1 MNNSNSALSQFFQK
15 IIFSLFNLLIF
26 LTPFIFTW
34 LNQELFEFNKMI
46 FVYSLSILIATVWIF
61 RIILEKRLIFKRT
74 KFDFFIL
81 AFLISQLLS
90 TLFSMHPRT
99 SVFGYYTR
107 FNGGLLSTIS
117 YVTLFYAFVSNI
129 EKKQIKV
136 IIDSL
141 LISSFLIS
149 LYAIPEHFGHS
160 PSCLLITQKFDVS
173 CWVQKVQ
180 ERVFATFG
188 QPNWLAAYLIS
199 VIPINLSLLLR
210 KQKAV
215 KKTFL
220 ILNLIVMTVAL
231 LFTKSRSGML
241 GLGIALAIFSI
252 AKFLTVKSKE
262 RKNLV
267 LKISGFAF
275 LIAFLVLL
283 IGTPY
288 TPNLKNL
295 IKNNTEI
302 TDAELSE
309 ENVVVNSL
317 ETGGTASEEIRKVV
331 WQGAFKV
338 WKRYP
343 ILGSGVET
351 FAYSYYLDRPV
362 EHNLLSEW
370 DFLYN
375 KAHNEILNFM
385 ATTGSIGL
393 LTYLGLFFIFFYS
406 VFKLRKEKES
416 LAIAAAIIAMFISN
430 VIGFSTVMTN
440 LLMFIYFAIIAS
452 YSLKQNNI
460 EINNEKTDNLQ
471 FFLLSLTA
479 ISASVLLNKTFKIWQ
494 ADYIFTQGATYC
506 SQGDYQTGI
515 SYIQQAIEK
524 SPKEALFYDELASNY
539 SQLAVAFAEENQA
552 TVAAQLARA
561 DIESNDYALKLN
573 PVHLNFHKSKARL
586 FIRLAKLDNEL
597 YYYAQEALQK
607 AISLS
612 PTDAKLYYNL
622 ALVEEVLG
630 EEDKAI
636 KTLEYTIDIK
646 ENYPQARNELGKL
659 YAKHGNLEEAKNQY
673 QYILDNIN
681 PEDLLIQEKL
691 KAIEASIS
699 AQN

>member
-1 MNNSNSALSQFFQK
+1 MNNSNSDLSKLFQK

-46 FVYSLSILIATVWIF
+46 FVYSLTILIATVWIF
-61 RIILEKRLIFKRT
+61 RIISEKRLIFKKT

-99 SVFGYYTR
+99 SIFGYYTR

-117 YVTLFYAFVSNI
+117 YITLFYAFVSNI

-160 PSCLLITQKFDVS
+160 ASCLLITQKFDVS

-210 KQKAV
+210 KQKTA
-215 KKTFL
+215 KKIFL
-220 ILNLIVMTVAL
+220 VLNLIAMTSAL

-241 GLGIALAIFSI
+241 GLGIALAVFST
-252 AKFLTVKSKE
+252 AKFLTVKKIE
-262 RKNLV
+262 RKSLT
-267 LKISGFAF
+267 LKISGVAF
-275 LIAFLVLL
+275 LMALLVLL

-288 TPNLKNL
+288 TPNLKSL
-295 IKNNTEI
+295 INKTEI
-302 TDAELSE
+302 AETETSDDSI
-309 ENVVVNSL
+309 VVNSL
-317 ETGGTASEEIRKVV
+317 ETGGSASEDIRKVV
-331 WQGAFKV
+331 WQGAIKV

-406 VFKLRKEKES
+406 VFKLRKEDET
-416 LAIAAAIIAMFISN
+416 LAIAAAIVAMFISN
-430 VIGFSTVMTN
+430 LIGFSTVMTN
-440 LLMFIYFAIIAS
+440 LLLFSYFAIIAS
-452 YSLKQNNI
+452 YSQKKEKI
-460 EINNEKTDNLQ
+460 EINKEKPDNLQ
-471 FFLLSLTA
+471 FFLLALTA
-479 ISASVLLNKTFKIWQ
+479 ISAAVLLNKTFKIWQ
-494 ADYIFTQGATYC
+494 ADYVFTQGATYC

-524 SPKEALFYDELASNY
+524 SPKEALFYDELAKNY
-539 SQLAVAFAEENQA
+539 SQLAVAFAEEDQA

-561 DIESNDYALKLN
+561 AIESNDYALKLN

-597 YYYAQEALQK
+597 YYYAQEALKK

-630 EEDKAI
+630 EEDAAI
-636 KTLEYTIDIK
+636 NTLEYTIEIK
-646 ENYPQARNELGKL
+646 ENYPQARNELGRL
-659 YAKHGNLEEAKNQY
+659 YSEEGDFEKAKDQY
-673 QYILDNIN
+673 QYILDKIN
-681 PEDLLIQEKL
+681 PEDLLVQEKL

>member
-1 MNNSNSALSQFFQK
+1 MNNSNFDLSKIFQK

-46 FVYSLSILIATVWIF
+46 FVYSLTILIAMVWIF
-61 RIILEKRLIFKRT
+61 RMILEKQLIFNRT

-81 AFLISQLLS
+81 AFLMSQVLS
-90 TLFSMHPRT
+90 TLFSMHTRT
-99 SVFGYYTR
+99 SIFGYYTR

-129 EKKQIKV
+129 EKKQIGV
-136 IIDSL
+136 ILDSL

-199 VIPINLSLLLR
+199 VIPINLSLLLK
-210 KQKAV
+210 KQKTG
-215 KKTFL
+215 KKVFL
-220 ILNLIVMTVAL
+220 VINLIVMTAAL

-252 AKFLTVKSKE
+252 AKILTTSKKK
-262 RKNLV
+262 RKDLFF
-267 LKISGFAF
+267 KISGVAF
-275 LIAFLVLL
+275 LMSFLVLL

-288 TPNLKNL
+288 TPNLRNL
-295 IKNNTEI
+295 INSNTEI
-302 TDAELSE
+302 E
-309 ENVVVNSL
+309 EVNEDSTIVNSL
-317 ETGGTASEEIRKVV
+317 ETGGTASEDIRKVV
-331 WQGAFKV
+331 WQGALKV

-385 ATTGSIGL
+385 ATTGTVGL
-393 LTYLGLFFIFFYS
+393 ITYLGLFFIFFYTT
-406 VFKLRKEKES
+406 FKLRKEKES

-430 VIGFSTVMTN
+430 FIGFSTVMTN
-440 LLMFIYFAIIAS
+440 LLMFSYFGIIAV
-452 YSLKQNNI
+452 YSIKTDRLKI
-460 EINNEKTDNLQ
+460 KEEKVDNLQ
-471 FFLLSLTA
+471 FFLLALVA
-479 ISASVLLNKTFKIWQ
+479 IIASISLNKTFKIWQ
-494 ADYIFTQGATYC
+494 ADYVFTQGATFC

-524 SPKEALFYDELASNY
+524 SPKEALFYDELAKNY
-539 SQLAVAFAEENQA
+539 SQLAVAFAEEDQA

-561 DIESNDYALKLN
+561 AIESNDYALKLN
-573 PVHLNFHKSKARL
+573 PVHLNFHKSRARL

-630 EEDKAI
+630 ENDKAI
-636 KTLEYTIDIK
+636 NTLEYTIAIK
-646 ENYPQARNELGKL
+646 ENYPQARNELGRL
-659 YAKHGNLEEAKNQY
+659 YIEKGDLEKAKNQY
-673 QYILDNIN
+673 QYILDNIS
-681 PEDLLIQEKL
+681 PEDQLIQEKL
-691 KAIEASIS
+691 KTVEASIS